1 MKYSLFVIYLN
12 QLQGKGDSAGGDREG
27 RNRKGGDTSGSNGDS
42 GHGSGSNGERERSG
56 GPRLPQKEK
65 DYYGPQNWA
74 KVTFNLALIFI
85 RIMFQ
90 TILKRKYGIY

>member
-1 MKYSLFVIYLN
+1 MKYSLFMIYLN

-74 KVTFNLALIFI
+74 KVNLDLLLFSYKLSLYIFLLV
-85 RIMFQ
+85 M
-90 TILKRKYGIY
+90 